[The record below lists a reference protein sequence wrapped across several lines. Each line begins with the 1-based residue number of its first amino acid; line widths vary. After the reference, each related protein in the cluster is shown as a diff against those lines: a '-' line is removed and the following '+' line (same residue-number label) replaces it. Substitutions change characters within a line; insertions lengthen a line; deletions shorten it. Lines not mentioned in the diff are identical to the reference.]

1 MCSSSRGLL
10 PPHNCTYS
18 SGKCADCRVKD
29 LSSVA
34 PIVIYTKSTCPF
46 CHAAKAL
53 LRNKAAPF
61 EEIGVDG
68 DRAAQAAM
76 AEKARGRWTVPQI
89 FIGDTHVGGCDDL
102 HALESTGKLDALLA
116 G

>member
-1 MCSSSRGLL
+1 M
-10 PPHNCTYS
+10 P
-18 SGKCADCRVKD
+18 
-29 LSSVA
+29 

-53 LRNKAAPF
+53 LSAKGAPF

-68 DRAAQAAM
+68 DYAAQAAM
-76 AEKARGRWTVPQI
+76 AKKAGRSTVPQI
-89 FIGDTHVGGCDDL
+89 WIGDRHVGGCDDL
-102 HALESTGKLDALLA
+102 HALDAAGRLDPLLA

>member
-1 MCSSSRGLL
+1 MTAHIVRIGRF
-10 PPHNCTYS
+10 
-18 SGKCADCRVKD
+18 CAVG
-29 LSSVA
+29 VGFQVQ
-34 PIVIYTKSTCPF
+34 PVVIYTKSTCPY

-53 LRNKAAPF
+53 LKKKGVAF

-76 AEKARGRWTVPQI
+76 AEKAGGRSTVPQV
-89 FIGDTHVGGCDDL
+89 FIGGRPIGGCDELYD
-102 HALESTGKLDALLA
+102 LDATGELNPLLA

>member
-1 MCSSSRGLL
+1 MLDV
-10 PPHNCTYS
+10 P
-18 SGKCADCRVKD
+18 
-29 LSSVA
+29 
-34 PIVIYTKSTCPF
+34 PIVIYTKSSCPY

-53 LRNKAAPF
+53 LRRKVAEF

-76 AEKARGRWTVPQI
+76 AAKAGGRWTVPQI
-89 FIGDTHVGGCDDL
+89 FIGDAHVGGCDDL
-102 HALESTGKLDALLA
+102 HELEAAGELDALLA